1 MPIIDFQK
9 QQQCNKY
16 KNELIQYRKENNLPL
31 DDITAIDDG

>member
-1 MPIIDFQK
+1 MCSIDFQK

-31 DDITAIDDG
+31 DDIVADDG